1 MKIINSIAT
10 TLMVALLLTSCA
22 RKLTFAPSTVVPAA
36 GGNVK
41 YKKDNNN
48 NYSITVNVVNL
59 AEAKN
64 LNPPRNLYVVW
75 LDGDRGAAKNIGQI
89 NTSSSLLSKTL
100 KGELKATSTSKPNR
114 VFITAE
120 DDNTVQY
127 PGAQVVLST
136 Q

>member
-1 MKIINSIAT
+1 MKIIYSIST
-10 TLMVALLLTSCA
+10 MILVAFLLGSCA

-36 GGNVK
+36 TGQVK
-41 YKKDNNN
+41 YKKDDNN
-48 NYSITVNVVNL
+48 NYTLTVSVVNL

-75 LDGDRGAAKNIGQI
+75 LDADRGGAKNIGQI
-89 NTSSSLLSKTL
+89 NTSTSLLSKTL

-120 DDNTVQY
+120 DNNTVQY